1 MGHKELR
8 RHLPCIISIKL
19 RLPLAAHNK
28 YTHTLTLTTHCTN
41 TKINEAGQMTARCQ
55 NKINARPASK
65 RVEAK
70 ATNRFQRVAL
80 NNNSPHSHTRTRI
93 DNNKLRALSPPPPA
107 VSLSLSLHP
116 FVVCSK
122 ILSLSNARIK
132 NE

>member
-1 MGHKELR
+1 
-8 RHLPCIISIKL
+8 
-19 RLPLAAHNK
+19 
-28 YTHTLTLTTHCTN
+28 
-41 TKINEAGQMTARCQ
+41 MTARCQ

-70 ATNRFQRVAL
+70 ATNRIQRVAL

-93 DNNKLRALSPPPPA
+93 DNNKLRALSPPPA
-107 VSLSLSLHP
+107 VSLSLHP